1 MITPERRAKA
11 QEIVDSFPVKSSAVI
26 PLLHLWQDEE
36 GLISDEGIAEVAEIM
51 EMPAAEVEDVVS
63 FYTMFHRKPMG
74 RYHIEVCKSLSCRL
88 CGADEILS
96 HLQEKLQVG
105 LMEPTADGLFSIGAV
120 ECLARCDLA
129 PVGQVNL
136 TFTDRL
142 TPDGVDALLADLR
155 AEAASGKPAR
165 RASTEVA
172 VRPMDVKAAPVRTRE
187 GGGPADA

>member
-136 TFTDRL
+136 AYTDRL
-142 TPDGVDALLADLR
+142 TPEGVDTLLADLR
-155 AEAASGKPAR
+155 KAAQAEKPALHISTQIR
-165 RASTEVA
+165 IRTHGASETTETHA
-172 VRPMDVKAAPVRTRE
+172 GGDAP
-187 GGGPADA
+187 DA